1 LLEILASSSFSPSA
15 QKQEAGGISAFFFSK
30 RKLGKEKVFTRK
42 PCF

>member
-1 LLEILASSSFSPSA
+1 LLEILATSSFSPSA
-15 QKQEAGGISAFFFSK
+15 QKQEAEGIYAFFFPK